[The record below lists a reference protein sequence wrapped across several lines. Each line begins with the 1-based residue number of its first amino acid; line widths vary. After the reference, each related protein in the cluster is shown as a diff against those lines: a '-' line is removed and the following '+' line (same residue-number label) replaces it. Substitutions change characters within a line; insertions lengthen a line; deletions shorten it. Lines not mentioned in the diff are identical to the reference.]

1 MPAHVSNLRRTA
13 TGLTI
18 NLRVKPR
25 ARREGLQL
33 AAGGQLT
40 VAVKA
45 PPVDG
50 KANDAVFAVLA
61 EAWHLPKS
69 AFAIVKGLTSRTKI
83 IAVAGDAE
91 TIAGRIST
99 WADSNG

>member
-1 MPAHVSNLRRTA
+1 MPHVSDLRRTA

-25 ARREGLQL
+25 SKREGLER

-40 VAVKA
+40 VTVKA

-50 KANDAVFAVLA
+50 KANDAVFGVLA
-61 EAWHLPKS
+61 EVWRLPKS
-69 AFAIVKGLTSRTKI
+69 AFAIVKGTTSRTKT
-83 IAVAGDAE
+83 IAVAGDTD
-91 TIAGRIST
+91 TIANRIST
-99 WADSNG
+99 WADKNG